1 MPLNIREISP
11 ALQKIAKEE
20 LNEDPSQIP
29 QMLEQFREWI
39 RKSPHL
45 RSRTDDQFL
54 VSFLRGSKYS
64 LERAKHKLDMYYTV
78 REHSPE
84 FFKNRDPAEINVH
97 EFMKI
102 R

>member
-1 MPLNIREISP
+1 MGPNIRELSP
-11 ALQKIAKEE
+11 ALQKIAREE

-45 RSRTDDQFL
+45 RARTDDQFL
-54 VSFLRGSKYS
+54 ISFLRCSKYS
-64 LERAKHKLDMYYTV
+64 LERAKHKLDMFYTI

-84 FFKNRDPAEINVH
+84 FFGDRDLEQLNLR

>member
-1 MPLNIREISP
+1 MSLNIREINP
-11 ALQKIAKEE
+11 TLQKIAREE

-45 RSRTDDQFL
+45 RSRMDDQFL
-54 VSFLRGSKYS
+54 LSFLRGSKFS
-64 LERAKHKLDMYYTV
+64 LERAKHKLDMFYTI
-78 REHSPE
+78 RQHSPE
-84 FFKNRDPAEINVH
+84 FFKDRDPEKINVR
-97 EFMKI
+97 EYMKI